1 MKFAFRTIYLA
12 LIGTIVLFSP
22 ITAKADANAFHKGA
36 STFVMALANDVITN
50 LTANALTDLQRQ
62 EKLRG
67 ILKSYF
73 DVNSIG
79 KWVLGRHWRKASAAE
94 RSEYLG
100 LFEDLIVNTYAIRFK
115 SYANEKIKLTGT
127 ASRGQT
133 AIVKSVI
140 ERGSQQPVRVDWRVT
155 YPDGQYK
162 IFDIVIEG
170 VSMIQTQRS
179 EFSSVIRRNGGRVSG
194 LIATLKNRSRS
205 AAGD

>member
-1 MKFAFRTIYLA
+1 M
-12 LIGTIVLFSP
+12 
-22 ITAKADANAFHKGA
+22 GA
-36 STFVMALANDVITN
+36 GSALAKS
-50 LTANALTDLQRQ
+50 
-62 EKLRG
+62 ECRG
-67 ILKSYF
+67 KIR
-73 DVNSIG
+73 V
-79 KWVLGRHWRKASAAE
+79 
-94 RSEYLG
+94 LG

-179 EFSSVIRRNGGRVSG
+179 EFSSVMG
-194 LIATLKNRSRS
+194 ATADGSRALLQPSKIDPEGCPKLNLRS
-205 AAGD
+205 ASNLSLA